1 MPGGTDLAR
10 LGVVKLADW
19 LDEYRNFDADEVTRT
34 VAEPVDDWQEEELLA
49 PADRLH
55 DTNPRWLDRARRI
68 GHGRATTI

>member
-1 MPGGTDLAR
+1 MPRGTDLAR

-19 LDEYRNFDADEVTRT
+19 LDEDRNFDSAEVTRT

-49 PADRLH
+49 PADRLR
-55 DTNPRWLDRARRI
+55 DTRPRWLDRSRRI